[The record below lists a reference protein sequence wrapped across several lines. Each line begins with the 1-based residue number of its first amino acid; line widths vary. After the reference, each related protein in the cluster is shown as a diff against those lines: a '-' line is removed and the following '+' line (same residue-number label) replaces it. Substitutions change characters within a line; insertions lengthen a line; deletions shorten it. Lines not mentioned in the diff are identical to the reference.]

1 MNFFQYLLIKI
12 KGPINDTKIMN
23 NKFNKNY
30 RNIDMANIKKMNLMF
45 L

>member
-12 KGPINDTKIMN
+12 KGLIKDSKIRN
-23 NKFNKNY
+23 KKFNKNY
-30 RNIDMANIKKMNLMF
+30 RNIDMVNIKKMNLMF